1 MSATKLVL
9 HHRYRDD
16 LAYDWSRNN
25 NHGRLWNVRTG
36 DGSAGSPNV
45 LLFHGGDSRVEVARS
60 GSLRD
65 FGELRVRAV
74 FRVESALPVRR
85 YNFVEGELAFALFRE
100 PDGSLHGT
108 INSPT
113 AGWTGP
119 QSAPGL
125 VTGDR
130 WHTADYLHDGISHAR
145 LYLDEQLVAERWD
158 EVGPIPNL
166 GPQGVLMGYWP
177 GGDDRYTLNG
187 QLAEV
192 QIWKNDPKHDAARAI
207 DECCLEREWVDA
219 RIEEARRNGWTGEKA
234 RDTIAAFFE
243 MCRAA
248 VAEVRGGDAAR
259 TKQMAAL
266 TQQGVSAIAG
276 RDAPGLTT
284 VLLALQGLIAHQLG
298 PARLDQL
305 SHELWNQL
313 RRTPAGIWLG
323 GSDAEVLAFLQ
334 EVARRSCLDGIVPPR
349 RPERDPQ
356 PPKLDEQPAGDPDT
370 DHPPPQ
376 DPQPSYETP
385 EEPPTDPEE
394 KEP

>member
-1 MSATKLVL
+1 
-9 HHRYRDD
+9 
-16 LAYDWSRNN
+16 
-25 NHGRLWNVRTG
+25 
-36 DGSAGSPNV
+36 
-45 LLFHGGDSRVEVARS
+45 
-60 GSLRD
+60 
-65 FGELRVRAV
+65 
-74 FRVESALPVRR
+74 
-85 YNFVEGELAFALFRE
+85 
-100 PDGSLHGT
+100 
-108 INSPT
+108 
-113 AGWTGP
+113 
-119 QSAPGL
+119 
-125 VTGDR
+125 
-130 WHTADYLHDGISHAR
+130 
-145 LYLDEQLVAERWD
+145 
-158 EVGPIPNL
+158 
-166 GPQGVLMGYWP
+166 
-177 GGDDRYTLNG
+177 
-187 QLAEV
+187 
-192 QIWKNDPKHDAARAI
+192 
-207 DECCLEREWVDA
+207 
-219 RIEEARRNGWTGEKA
+219 
-234 RDTIAAFFE
+234 

-323 GSDAEVLAFLQ
+323 GSDEEVLAFLQ

-370 DHPPPQ
+370 HHPPPQ